1 MPAGSRRRARRF
13 APARGA
19 VLTST
24 LVEVTETSG
33 LDERSSLSG
42 PASNEIEMSLP
53 LQLFS
58 LQQLDT
64 DLDRLNARLAEI
76 RASREESDE
85 LVSARKE
92 VERRDKALRRLE
104 AKLKDL
110 EWTVS
115 DLTAKIERN
124 EGKLYGGRIQ
134 NPKELDG
141 FRREVEIDR
150 GRRSRL
156 EDETLEDMATQEEE
170 ESVQL
175 QARERLAAILGK
187 WKAHQVDLTEEESEL
202 NERAA
207 NLASERGQLIAQI
220 PAQSRSAYERLRG
233 IRRGLAVATIDRNN
247 CGGCRIALPVVIV
260 QRVRRNNEEVHCPSC
275 GRFLVLGT

>member
-1 MPAGSRRRARRF
+1 MDVKRTSIEFEMPLPHQLFNLQKLDSDLGL
-13 APARGA
+13 
-19 VLTST
+19 LTS
-24 LVEVTETSG
+24 
-33 LDERSSLSG
+33 
-42 PASNEIEMSLP
+42 
-53 LQLFS
+53 
-58 LQQLDT
+58 
-64 DLDRLNARLAEI
+64 RLAEI

-85 LVSARKE
+85 LVRARKE
-92 VERRDKALRRLE
+92 VEQREEALRQLE
-104 AKLKDL
+104 TKLKDL

-115 DLTAKIERN
+115 GLTAKIDRN

-156 EDETLEDMATQEEE
+156 EDEILEGMATQEEE
-170 ESVQL
+170 ESAQE
-175 QARERLAAILGK
+175 QARDRLAEILGE
-187 WKAHQVDLTEEESEL
+187 WKSRQVELTEEESGVSKRVEH
-202 NERAA
+202 
-207 NLASERGQLIAQI
+207 LASERGQLSIQI
-220 PAQSRSAYERLRG
+220 PAQSMSAYERLRG

-260 QRVRRNNEEVHCPSC
+260 QRARRSNEQVHCPSC

>member
-1 MPAGSRRRARRF
+1 M
-13 APARGA
+13 
-19 VLTST
+19 
-24 LVEVTETSG
+24 
-33 LDERSSLSG
+33 DERLSRDG
-42 PASNEIEMSLP
+42 WGKSELEMPLP

-92 VERRDKALRRLE
+92 VETRDEALRRLE
-104 AKLKDL
+104 SKLKDL

-124 EGKLYGGRIQ
+124 EGKLYGGRIL

-150 GRRSRL
+150 DRRSRL
-156 EDETLEDMATQEEE
+156 EDETLEGMATQEEE
-170 ESVQL
+170 ESVQN

-187 WKAHQVDLTEEESEL
+187 WKAHQVDLTEEESEI

-207 NLASERGQLIAQI
+207 NLTSERGQLLVQI

-233 IRRGLAVATIDRNN
+233 IRRGLAVATIDRNT

-260 QRVRRNNEEVHCPSC
+260 QRVRRTSEEVHCPSC